1 MRDGKRPPKIT
12 PELVDDELSASSLT
26 PEIIDGYGDVM
37 SREKGSRGHHEQQK
51 PIH

>member
-1 MRDGKRPPKIT
+1 MRDGKGPPKIT
-12 PELVDDELSASSLT
+12 PELVDDEVPASSLT

-37 SREKGSRGHHEQQK
+37 SLEKGWRGHHEQQT